1 MCTVYNFAVK
11 IVCMYITL
19 AYVMRCTEMFTNN
32 ERCPYAPIA
41 SQDVACFD
49 SVFPEDFYYQSPD
62 TICEYELLFIISG
75 WQNCKSSGLFKK
87 VKIQSLQMLLHAAS
101 AL

>member
-1 MCTVYNFAVK
+1 
-11 IVCMYITL
+11 MYITL

-62 TICEYELLFIISG
+62 TICEYELLILISG
-75 WQNCKSSGLFKK
+75 WQNCKSSGIFLKSQNSKLTDATTCCFSLIDTNYTEVSLF
-87 VKIQSLQMLLHAAS
+87 
-101 AL
+101 